1 MTLQEI
7 KNLLSQIF
15 SMELKISVPWATN
28 YGLGIISLNFTLN
41 EFVNVKSTILN

>member
-15 SMELKISVPWATN
+15 SMELKISIPWVTN
-28 YGLGIISLNFTLN
+28 YGLGTASDCTLN
-41 EFVNVKSTILN
+41 EFVNIKSPILT